1 MKCLQKP
8 DAPTKKS
15 ALSDLMA
22 DLDSDDDDEDMGEGT
37 EAASEQKSLYPT
49 IGEWVQGIDFLSVW
63 RAESAAQ
70 KK

>member
-1 MKCLQKP
+1 
-8 DAPTKKS
+8 
-15 ALSDLMA
+15 MA